1 MLSRVAEALYWMG
14 RYIERAEDLTRLL
27 AVNFNALLE
36 TQPEEARQG
45 WQPLVKMTGDEDLF
59 YSLYGEATAQS
70 IAEFLLWHPLN
81 QNAVTACVTRA
92 RENARSVREQI
103 SSEMWGQLNLL
114 YHLLRDVNK
123 PAVLISPADFFGQVR
138 DGSQAF
144 QGITAA
150 TLTHSEAYQFIQL
163 GLFME
168 RADKTAR
175 ILDAKY
181 LHINRLEKEGHE
193 TALQLIALLRSCSAF
208 EPFRRSAM
216 GELNS
221 PRVAEYLL
229 LDQSFP
235 RAVLFCFNRCLHAL
249 SQIGGEGG
257 LQSKVDHPARS
268 LGRLRADLEYL
279 DIREI
284 LGERMDPFLDS
295 LLVRLNY
302 VGDDVAR
309 SYFSTRAIL
318 PDSRPQ
324 QQQQQQS
331 LATP

>member
-1 MLSRVAEALYWMG
+1 MLSRVAEALYWMA

-45 WQPLVKMTGDEDLF
+45 WEPLVEMTGDKELF
-59 YSLYGEATAQS
+59 YSLYPHASARAIT
-70 IAEFLLWHPLN
+70 EFLLWHPQN
-81 QNAVTACVTRA
+81 SNAVTSCVNRA

-103 SSEMWGQLNLL
+103 STEMWGQINRL
-114 YHLLRDVNK
+114 YFLLRDVDHE
-123 PAVLISPADFFGQVR
+123 AVLTSPSEFFGQVR

-150 TLTHSEAYQFIQL
+150 TLTHSEPYQFVQM
-163 GLFME
+163 GLHLE

-181 LHINRLEKEGHE
+181 LYITRLEANSAE

-208 EPFRRSAM
+208 EPYRRTAK

-221 PRVAEYLL
+221 QHVAEYLL
-229 LDQSFP
+229 LDQYFP
-235 RAVLFCFNRCLHAL
+235 RAVLFCLNRSLHAL
-249 SQIGGEGG
+249 EQVGGGAGSRPPGAEKT
-257 LQSKVDHPARS
+257 LKA
-268 LGRLRADLEYL
+268 LGRLRSELEYMSIA
-279 DIREI
+279 DV
-284 LGERMDPFLDS
+284 LGDTMDPFLNA
-295 LLVRLNY
+295 LLIRLNGIG
-302 VGDDVAR
+302 VDIANTF
-309 SYFSTRAIL
+309 FSTRVIL

-324 QQQQQQS
+324 QQQQQQ
-331 LATP
+331 